1 MSRVPFEAP
10 RQAPLAHLSP
20 ARELGALDEVA
31 GAIRSQPI
39 LDLGHAL
46 AALGCLAP
54 AQVDLLR
61 SEDSALL
68 RSRSH
73 ELVDRGL
80 VTDEQWH
87 HAMALVAGVVAVEL
101 AGFDAS
107 PTAFAELPLAQAKDL
122 EVVPLGMANEQ
133 FVVAA
138 WNPTSVD

>member
-1 MSRVPFEAP
+1 MPFETP
-10 RQAPLAHLSP
+10 GQGRVRP
-20 ARELGALDEVA
+20 AGAARDLGALDEVA

-61 SEDSALL
+61 SEDPALL

-107 PTAFAELPLAQAKDL
+107 PTAFAELPLAQA
-122 EVVPLGMANEQ
+122 
-133 FVVAA
+133 
-138 WNPTSVD
+138 